1 MKFFTEKRVDFMK
14 KVLAVLAVA
23 VILAGC
29 SKPIT
34 QKSVNKHSGVWL
46 SYSEVNAML
55 DGDFKAEFNTFIKNC
70 QDLKITDLYIHVR
83 AFGDALYK
91 SKLFPQN
98 EKSLKYD
105 FDVLEWV
112 LDISHQNGIKVH
124 AWINP
129 YRISTTATNIDEIN
143 PNSPAYLW
151 LKDDNPQND
160 KNVCINGGIYL
171 NPAESQV
178 QQLII
183 DGVREV
189 VKGYDVDGI
198 HFDDYFYPTQS
209 EEFDKA
215 SYDLYKAQN
224 LAPLPLADFR
234 RLNVDLLLSGTYNA
248 IKHIKTGV
256 TFSVSPAASV
266 DNNYQKLYADVR
278 SWVDNGFVDAI
289 IPQLY
294 FGFEYPDDNFKF
306 NNLLKAWCDIADL
319 NPDVKLFIG
328 LGVYKARPELEADKA
343 EWQNNNDI
351 IKRQIEAVYNN
362 ERVDGFVYF
371 SYSSLVSNDIEFKA
385 QRENLMNYL
394 KTRD

>member
-1 MKFFTEKRVDFMK
+1 MKYFTEKRVDFMK

-29 SKPIT
+29 SKPIP

-151 LKDDNPQND
+151 LKDENPQND

-209 EEFDKA
+209 EEFDKE

-351 IKRQIEAVYNN
+351 IKRQVEAVYNN
-362 ERVDGFVYF
+362 DRVNGFVYF
-371 SYSSLVSNDIEFKA
+371 SYSSLMSNDTEFKA

>member
-14 KVLAVLAVA
+14 KVLAVLLLAVM
-23 VILAGC
+23 LAGC
-29 SKPIT
+29 GGTPSKAT
-34 QKSVNKHSGVWL
+34 LKHSGVWL

-55 DGDFKAEFNTFIKNC
+55 DGDFKTEFTALLKNC

-91 SKLFPQN
+91 SSLFPQN
-98 EKSLKYD
+98 EKSSKYD
-105 FDVLEWV
+105 FDILKWV
-112 LDISHQNGIKVH
+112 CDISHQNNIRVH

-129 YRISTTATNIDEIN
+129 YRISTTTENIQEISHQ
-143 PNSPAYLW
+143 SPAYIW
-151 LKDDNPQND
+151 LNDTDPKND
-160 KNVCINGGIYL
+160 KHVCISGGIYL

-183 DGVREV
+183 DGVREI

-215 SYDLYKAQN
+215 SYDFYKAQN
-224 LAPLPLADFR
+224 LNPLPLEDFR

-248 IKHIKTGV
+248 IKHLKDKV
-256 TFSVSPAASV
+256 LFSVSPAASV

-278 SWVDNGFVDAI
+278 SWVDNGYVDAI

-306 NNLLKAWCDIADL
+306 ENLLKAWCDISDL

-328 LGVYKARPELEADKA
+328 LGVYKARPQLEADKT
-343 EWQNNNDI
+343 EWQNNDDI
-351 IKRQIEAVYNN
+351 IKRQVEAVYNN
-362 ERVDGFVYF
+362 DVVDGFVYF
-371 SYSSLVSNDIEFKA
+371 SYSSLISNDTEFKA
-385 QRENLMNYL
+385 QRENLKNYL

>member
-1 MKFFTEKRVDFMK
+1 MKYFTEKRVDFMK

-29 SKPIT
+29 SKPVP

-183 DGVREV
+183 NGVREV
-189 VKGYDVDGI
+189 VRGYDVDGI

-224 LAPLPLADFR
+224 TSPLPLADFR

-343 EWQNNNDI
+343 EWQNNSDI
-351 IKRQIEAVYNN
+351 IKRQVEAVYNN
-362 ERVDGFVYF
+362 DRVDGFVYF

>member
-23 VILAGC
+23 LILAGC
-29 SKPIT
+29 SKPIP
-34 QKSVNKHSGVWL
+34 QKSVNKYSGVWL

-129 YRISTTATNIDEIN
+129 YRISTATENIDEIN

-151 LKDDNPQND
+151 LKDENPQND
-160 KNVCINGGIYL
+160 KNVCISGGIYL

-189 VKGYDVDGI
+189 VKGYNVDGI

-319 NPDVKLFIG
+319 NPDVSLIIG

-351 IKRQIEAVYNN
+351 IKRQVEAVYNN
-362 ERVDGFVYF
+362 DRVNGFVYF
-371 SYSSLVSNDIEFKA
+371 SYSSLVSNDTEFKA

>member
-1 MKFFTEKRVDFMK
+1 MK
-14 KVLAVLAVA
+14 KVLAVLAVM

-29 SKPIT
+29 SKTTP
-34 QKSVNKHSGVWL
+34 QKQINKHSGVWL

-55 DGDFKAEFNTFIKNC
+55 DGDFKAEFNTLVKNC
-70 QDLKITDLYIHVR
+70 QSLKITDLYIHVR

-91 SKLFPQN
+91 STLFPQN

-105 FDVLEWV
+105 FDILNYVTDV
-112 LDISHQNGIKVH
+112 CHQNKIRVH

-129 YRISTTATNIDEIN
+129 YRISTATQNIDEIN
-143 PNSPAYLW
+143 PNSPAYIW
-151 LKDDNPQND
+151 LKDADPQND
-160 KNVCINGGIYL
+160 KNVCVSGGIYL

-183 DGVREV
+183 DGVREI

-224 LAPLPLADFR
+224 PVPLPLADFR

-248 IKHIKTGV
+248 IKHIKSDV

-266 DNNYQKLYADVR
+266 QNNYEKLYADVR

-294 FGFEYPDDNFKF
+294 FGFEYPEDNFKF
-306 NNLLKAWCDIADL
+306 DKLLNAWCDIAEL
-319 NPDVKLFIG
+319 NPDIKLFIG

-343 EWQNNNDI
+343 EWQNNDDI
-351 IKRQIEAVYNN
+351 IKRQVETLYNN
-362 ERVDGFVYF
+362 DRVDGFVYF
-371 SYSSLVSNDIEFKA
+371 SYSSLVSDDMEFKA

>member
-23 VILAGC
+23 LILAGC
-29 SKPIT
+29 SKPIP
-34 QKSVNKHSGVWL
+34 QKSVNKYSGVWL

-129 YRISTTATNIDEIN
+129 YRISTATENIDEIN

-151 LKDDNPQND
+151 LKDENPQND
-160 KNVCINGGIYL
+160 KNVCISGGIYL

-189 VKGYDVDGI
+189 VKGYNVDGI

-319 NPDVKLFIG
+319 NPDVNLFIG

-343 EWQNNNDI
+343 EWQNNRDI
-351 IKRQIEAVYNN
+351 IKRQVEAVYNN
-362 ERVDGFVYF
+362 DRVDGFVYF
-371 SYSSLVSNDIEFKA
+371 SYSSLMSDDNEFKA

>member
-1 MKFFTEKRVDFMK
+1 MKYFTEKRVDFMK

-105 FDVLEWV
+105 FDVLKWV

-183 DGVREV
+183 NGVREV
-189 VKGYDVDGI
+189 VRGYDVDGI

-278 SWVDNGFVDAI
+278 SWVDNGFVDAK

-343 EWQNNNDI
+343 EWQNNSDI
-351 IKRQIEAVYNN
+351 IMRQVEEVYNN
-362 ERVDGFVYF
+362 DRVDGFVYF
-371 SYSSLVSNDIEFKA
+371 SYSSLISNDTEFKA

>member
-1 MKFFTEKRVDFMK
+1 M
-14 KVLAVLAVA
+14 
-23 VILAGC
+23 
-29 SKPIT
+29 
-34 QKSVNKHSGVWL
+34 
-46 SYSEVNAML
+46 
-55 DGDFKAEFNTFIKNC
+55 
-70 QDLKITDLYIHVR
+70 
-83 AFGDALYK
+83 
-91 SKLFPQN
+91 
-98 EKSLKYD
+98 
-105 FDVLEWV
+105 
-112 LDISHQNGIKVH
+112 
-124 AWINP
+124 
-129 YRISTTATNIDEIN
+129 
-143 PNSPAYLW
+143 
-151 LKDDNPQND
+151 
-160 KNVCINGGIYL
+160 
-171 NPAESQV
+171 

-183 DGVREV
+183 DGVREI

-224 LAPLPLADFR
+224 TSPLPLADFR

-351 IKRQIEAVYNN
+351 IKRQVEAVYNN
-362 ERVDGFVYF
+362 DRVDGFVYF
-371 SYSSLVSNDIEFKA
+371 SYSSLISNDTEFKA

>member
-1 MKFFTEKRVDFMK
+1 MK

-105 FDVLEWV
+105 FDVLKWV

-151 LKDDNPQND
+151 LKDENPQND

-183 DGVREV
+183 DGVREI

-215 SYDLYKAQN
+215 SYDLYKTQN

-351 IKRQIEAVYNN
+351 IKRQVEAVYNN
-362 ERVDGFVYF
+362 DRVNGFVYF
-371 SYSSLVSNDIEFKA
+371 SYSSLMSNDTEFKA

>member
-129 YRISTTATNIDEIN
+129 YRISTATENIDEIN

-151 LKDDNPQND
+151 LKDENPQND
-160 KNVCINGGIYL
+160 KNVCISGGIYL

-183 DGVREV
+183 DGVREI

-351 IKRQIEAVYNN
+351 IKRQVEAVYNN
-362 ERVDGFVYF
+362 DRVNGFVYF
-371 SYSSLVSNDIEFKA
+371 SYSSLMSNDTEFKA